1 LRLPHDAGVFRGSF
15 LLWRDVLEALEK
27 IPLLRAHDFE
37 YEMAEVKKLIRQ
49 DFDGMWFVDYLGYLF
64 DNADDLQQHVQVILG
79 HKTTIHK
86 QLEQATLLPA
96 GSPERQSRIAKL
108 FWLRD
113 YHNQHVQLMNESV
126 LKKELGTSLKVLFA

>member
-1 LRLPHDAGVFRGSF
+1 
-15 LLWRDVLEALEK
+15 
-27 IPLLRAHDFE
+27 
-37 YEMAEVKKLIRQ
+37 MAEVKKLIRQ

-126 LKKELGTSLKVLFA
+126 LKKELGTSLKVLLCLTLSTSDPAPHPLPAPQGCS

>member
-37 YEMAEVKKLIRQ
+37 YEMAEV
-49 DFDGMWFVDYLGYLF
+49 
-64 DNADDLQQHVQVILG
+64 
-79 HKTTIHK
+79 KTTIHK

-126 LKKELGTSLKVLFA
+126 LKKELRTSLKVLFA